1 MTLEDFIIATTKVK
15 NVDELFSLYQHA
27 MAQLGFDRLIF
38 SLMTEHVMI
47 GRPAGHGII
56 SNYPDDWMAYYT
68 EKQYEDLDPV
78 RGGMFSTFSPFVWED
93 MEQKQPL
100 TRQQAS
106 FMHEG
111 KEAGLK
117 SGVGIPLRGANGAIA
132 GVGAASSQEGVDL
145 DPVTLSK
152 AHLLSTQ
159 FYTAFLYLEGGKSFT
174 QEPIS
179 ISDRERDVLQW
190 TARGKTRAEI
200 AIILGISPS
209 TVNIHVNNILKKFDT
224 NNIAVAAFK
233 AMNMYL
239 IQI

>member
-15 NVDELFSLYQHA
+15 NVDELFSLYQRA

-56 SNYPDDWMAYYT
+56 SNYPEDWMDYYV

-78 RGGMFSTFSPFVWED
+78 RGGMFSTFSPFVWEE

-100 TRQQAS
+100 TRQQIF

-111 KEAGLK
+111 KGAGLK
-117 SGVGIPLRGANGAIA
+117 NGVGIPLRGANGAIA
-132 GVGAASSQEGVDL
+132 GVGAASSQEGVEL

-152 AHLLSTQ
+152 AHLYSTQ
-159 FYTAFLYLEGGKSFT
+159 FYTAFLYLEGVSPLRKS
-174 QEPIS
+174 P
-179 ISDRERDVLQW
+179 
-190 TARGKTRAEI
+190 
-200 AIILGISPS
+200 
-209 TVNIHVNNILKKFDT
+209 
-224 NNIAVAAFK
+224 
-233 AMNMYL
+233 
-239 IQI
+239 